1 MEENES
7 KNEGDV
13 TLPKACMDRL
23 FQTALP
29 KATKLSK
36 EAREFF
42 KDLGIKFIQII
53 TVAAHKICENESK
66 KTIVPDHIFKALE
79 ELGFI
84 EYVDECKKTLT
95 DYLELSKRRPSKKNT
110 FEESG
115 LTMEE
120 LLEKQKKLF
129 EEAKKEMDK
138 TLEDESLSEE

>member
-1 MEENES
+1 MEEDEL

-23 FQTALP
+23 FQSALP

-42 KDLGIKFIQII
+42 KELGIKFIQII
-53 TVAAHKICENESK
+53 SVAAHKICEDESK
-66 KTIVPDHIFKALE
+66 KTIIPDHIFRALE
-79 ELGFI
+79 ELGFKEYI
-84 EYVDECKKTLT
+84 EECKQTLSEF
-95 DYLELSKRRPSKKNT
+95 LELSKRRPSKKNT

-138 TLEDESLSEE
+138 TLDDESLSEE